1 MSTEA
6 KYEELCEMIRGS
18 SPNWTHEETLDR
30 CAQQVDALNDFENK
44 DEVEMEEEYED
55 ATPSNEAL
63 ALGFKVLRS
72 INIAVLENP
81 KASFESKAIA
91 RSALLTFARC
101 TDKQVEEK

>member
-30 CAQQVDALNDFENK
+30 CAQQVDALIDLENP
-44 DEVEMEEEYED
+44 DEVEEYED

-63 ALGFKVLRS
+63 ALGF
-72 INIAVLENP
+72 IAVLENP
-81 KASFESKAIA
+81 DESFESKDRA
-91 RSALLTFARC
+91 RSVLLTFARC
-101 TDKQVEEK
+101 TDKQVKEK

>member
-63 ALGFKVLRS
+63 ALGF
-72 INIAVLENP
+72 IAVLENP
-81 KASFESKAIA
+81 EASFESKATA
-91 RSALLTFARC
+91 RSVLLTFARC

>member
-30 CAQQVDALNDFENK
+30 CAQQVDALIDLENP
-44 DEVEMEEEYED
+44 DEVEEYED

-63 ALGFKVLRS
+63 ALGF
-72 INIAVLENP
+72 IAVLENP
-81 KASFESKAIA
+81 EASFESKATA
-91 RSALLTFARC
+91 RSVLLTFARC
-101 TDKQVEEK
+101 TDKQVKEK

>member
-30 CAQQVDALNDFENK
+30 CAKGVDALIDLENP
-44 DEVEMEEEYED
+44 DEVEEYED

-63 ALGFKVLRS
+63 ALGF
-72 INIAVLENP
+72 IAVLENP
-81 KASFESKAIA
+81 EASFASKATA
-91 RSALLTFARC
+91 RSVLLTFARC
-101 TDKQVEEK
+101 TDKQVKEK

>member
-30 CAQQVDALNDFENK
+30 CAQQVDALIDLENP
-44 DEVEMEEEYED
+44 DEVEEYED
-55 ATPSNEAL
+55 ARTSNEAL

-81 KASFESKAIA
+81 EASFESKATA

>member
-44 DEVEMEEEYED
+44 DEVEM
-55 ATPSNEAL
+55 
-63 ALGFKVLRS
+63 
-72 INIAVLENP
+72 
-81 KASFESKAIA
+81 
-91 RSALLTFARC
+91 
-101 TDKQVEEK
+101 

>member
-30 CAQQVDALNDFENK
+30 CAQQVDALIDLENP
-44 DEVEMEEEYED
+44 DEVEEYED
-55 ATPSNEAL
+55 ARTSNEAL
-63 ALGFKVLRS
+63 ALGL
-72 INIAVLENP
+72 IAALENP
-81 KASFESKAIA
+81 EASFESKDRA
-91 RSALLTFARC
+91 RSVLLTFARC

>member
-30 CAQQVDALNDFENK
+30 CAQQVDALIDLENP
-44 DEVEMEEEYED
+44 DEVEVEVEEEDED

-63 ALGFKVLRS
+63 ALGL
-72 INIAVLENP
+72 IAALENP
-81 KASFESKAIA
+81 EASFESKDRA
-91 RSALLTFARC
+91 RSVLLTFARC
-101 TDKQVEEK
+101 TDKQVKEK